1 MPTLQEALGYELAY
15 PNPLQ
20 RLAQR
25 GAATRMGAWTLS
37 KTLQPLDTATVR
49 LTGGRHTVASLVA
62 AVPVITLHT
71 IGARSGVRRSNPL
84 IGIPLDGTLGVI
96 GTNYAQRATP
106 GWVHNLRANPRAEIT
121 YRTSTAPV
129 LARPAEHDEV
139 EQLFTR
145 GAGLYPGFAAYR
157 ARISSREIGVFVLD
171 HAG

>member
-20 RLAQR
+20 RAAQR
-25 GAATRMGAWTLS
+25 GAATRMGAWALS
-37 KTLQPLDTATVR
+37 KTLQPLDTATLR
-49 LTGGRHTVASLVA
+49 LTGGRQTVSSLVA

-71 IGARSGVRRSNPL
+71 TGARSGLRRANPL

-106 GWVHNLRANPRAEIT
+106 GWVHNLEANPRADVT

-129 LARPAEHDEV
+129 LARPADADEA
-139 EQLFTR
+139 ELLFTR
-145 GAGLYPGFAAYR
+145 GTGLYPGFEAYR
-157 ARISSREIGVFVLD
+157 TRIEHRPIRAFVLD